1 MKIVVCV
8 NHVPDTTTRINVSS
22 GDTRIE
28 TDSATYVINP
38 YDEFAVEEA
47 LKTKELMDCN
57 VTAISVGADAN
68 KETLRKVLAMGVD
81 DALLLKTNLELDSI
95 AVAKILADE
104 IKNQNAELV
113 FMGKQSVDYDNSIM
127 GQLVATLL
135 DYNVVSSATSFTL
148 NENVIIAEREI
159 EGGKETIETSLPLVV
174 TTQKGLNTPRYAS
187 IKGIMGAKRKTIGEK
202 EINVTEFSSTP
213 TKIRIPITRK
223 VGRIIGNGAEAVPKL
238 LSLLKEEAK
247 VI

>member
-1 MKIVVCV
+1 MEIVICV
-8 NHVPDTTTRINVSS
+8 NHVPDTTTRVDVSAD
-22 GDTRIE
+22 GTRVE
-28 TDSATYVINP
+28 TVGATYIVNP

-57 VTAISVGADAN
+57 VTAISVGPDAN

-95 AVAKILADE
+95 TVAQILADE
-104 IKNQNAELV
+104 IKKQNAELV
-113 FMGKQSVDYDNSIM
+113 FMGKQSIDYHNSIM

-135 DYNVVSSATSFTL
+135 NYNVVSSATSFTL
-148 NENVIIAEREI
+148 DGNRIVAEREI
-159 EGGKETIETSLPLVV
+159 EGGKETIGASLPLVV

-187 IKGIMGAKRKTIGEK
+187 IKGIMAAKKKTIKEK
-202 EINVTEFSSTP
+202 EIAVTENSYIP
-213 TKIRIPITRK
+213 TKIRIPSSKKT
-223 VGRIIGNGAEAVPKL
+223 GRIIDNGAEAVPKL
-238 LSLLKEEAK
+238 ISFLKEEAK